1 MVERPFP
8 STATMPNRPL
18 IAFADDD
25 PDQGHLL
32 STWLTRRGCH
42 VVPFSTGDDLVDW
55 ASATAP
61 PVNAVVLDA
70 EMPGRDGIECYR
82 VLRALPAFATVP
94 IVFVTGAA
102 PETHARA
109 FDAGAG
115 SVIAKDG
122 GMLRR
127 LGAWLDEAL
136 GARP

>member
-1 MVERPFP
+1 
-8 STATMPNRPL
+8 MPNPPL

-32 STWLTRRGCH
+32 ATWLTRRGCH
-42 VVPFSTGDDLVDW
+42 VVPFSTGDALVDW
-55 ASATAP
+55 VITTAP
-61 PVNAVVLDA
+61 PVNAFLLDA
-70 EMPGRDGIECYR
+70 EMPGRDGIECCR
-82 VLRALPAFATVP
+82 ALRTLPAFATVP

-102 PETHARA
+102 SVTQAHAA
-109 FDAGAG
+109 DAGAG

>member
-1 MVERPFP
+1 
-8 STATMPNRPL
+8 MPNRPL

-70 EMPGRDGIECYR
+70 EEFPTAEHYMMWRKATLFGDDAILRMPN
-82 VLRALPAFATVP
+82 P
-94 IVFVTGAA
+94 ITTGSSVW
-102 PETHARA
+102 AR
-109 FDAGAG
+109 
-115 SVIAKDG
+115 IG
-122 GMLRR
+122 GM
-127 LGAWLDEAL
+127 A
-136 GARP
+136 ARSASGSAERVPVMPVMAT